1 MWKRIKK
8 FTMCKE
14 NNKNEE
20 LEQEFNNENNEQV
33 NEETQDA
40 EATVDNAAEEPA
52 EKTDAEK
59 LADAQAQIEELNTK
73 MLYKQAEFDNYRKRV
88 MAEKADLILNGGKKV
103 LEAMLPVVDDLER
116 ALKNMDKFED
126 VEAVKEGV
134 DLICKKFLNTLKAQ
148 GVTPIETEGA
158 DFNVDLHEAIA
169 QIPAPTDELK
179 GKVLDCTLKG
189 YMLNDKVLR
198 YAQVAVAL

>member
-1 MWKRIKK
+1 MSN
-8 FTMCKE
+8 KE
-14 NNKNEE
+14 KLKNEE
-20 LEQEFNNENNEQV
+20 LEKEIQDNNNSDENVQEATDA
-33 NEETQDA
+33 EETSKD
-40 EATVDNAAEEPA
+40 EPV

-59 LADAQAQIEELNTK
+59 LADAQAEIDDLKNK
-73 MLYKQAEFDNYRKRV
+73 MLYKQAEFENFRKRV
-88 MAEKADLILNGGKKV
+88 LSEKADLILNGGKKV
-103 LEAMLPVVDDLER
+103 LESMLPVVDDLER
-116 ALKNMDKFED
+116 ALNNMDNAED
-126 VEAVKEGV
+126 VAAVKEGV
-134 DLICKKFLNTLKAQ
+134 DLICKKFLKVLKGQ

-198 YAQVAVAL
+198 YAQVVVAL

>member
-1 MWKRIKK
+1 MSN
-8 FTMCKE
+8 KE
-14 NNKNEE
+14 ELKNEE
-20 LEQEFNNENNEQV
+20 LDQEIQDNNNSDENV
-33 NEETQDA
+33 KEETDA
-40 EATVDNAAEEPA
+40 EETVKDEPV

-59 LADAQAQIEELNTK
+59 LADAQAEIDELKNK
-73 MLYKQAEFDNYRKRV
+73 MLYKQAEFENFRKRV
-88 MAEKADLILNGGKKV
+88 LSEKADLILNGGKKV
-103 LEAMLPVVDDLER
+103 LESMLPVVDDLER
-116 ALKNMDKFED
+116 ALKNMDNAED
-126 VEAVKEGV
+126 VGAVKEGV
-134 DLICKKFLNTLKAQ
+134 DLICKKFLNVLKGQ

>member
-1 MWKRIKK
+1 M
-8 FTMCKE
+8 
-14 NNKNEE
+14 
-20 LEQEFNNENNEQV
+20 QEPLQLPDTILVEQV
-33 NEETQDA
+33 LLLQHLHKA
-40 EATVDNAAEEPA
+40 YGLKACFP
-52 EKTDAEK
+52 
-59 LADAQAQIEELNTK
+59 LFLNT
-73 MLYKQAEFDNYRKRV
+73 L
-88 MAEKADLILNGGKKV
+88 
-103 LEAMLPVVDDLER
+103 
-116 ALKNMDKFED
+116 
-126 VEAVKEGV
+126 V
-134 DLICKKFLNTLKAQ
+134 DLICKKFLNVLKGQ

>member
-1 MWKRIKK
+1 MSN
-8 FTMCKE
+8 KE
-14 NNKNEE
+14 ELKNEE
-20 LEQEFNNENNEQV
+20 LDQEIQDNNNSDENVQ
-33 NEETQDA
+33 EETDA
-40 EATVDNAAEEPA
+40 EETVKDEPV

-59 LADAQAQIEELNTK
+59 LADAQAEIDELKNK
-73 MLYKQAEFDNYRKRV
+73 MLYKQAEFENFRKRV
-88 MAEKADLILNGGKKV
+88 LSEKADLILNGGKKV
-103 LEAMLPVVDDLER
+103 LESMLPVVDDLER
-116 ALKNMDKFED
+116 ALKNMDNAED
-126 VEAVKEGV
+126 VAAVKEGV
-134 DLICKKFLNTLKAQ
+134 DLICKKFLNVLKGQ

>member
-1 MWKRIKK
+1 MS
-8 FTMCKE
+8 KE
-14 NNKNEE
+14 SNMNEE
-20 LEQEFNNENNEQV
+20 LEQELNNENKEQLS
-33 NEETQDA
+33 EETQGTSTNADN
-40 EATVDNAAEEPA
+40 ATEEAAEEPA

-59 LADAQAQIEELNTK
+59 LADAQAEIDELKNK
-73 MLYKQAEFDNYRKRV
+73 MLYKQAEFENYRKRV

-116 ALKNMDKFED
+116 ALKNMDKAED

>member
-1 MWKRIKK
+1 MSN
-8 FTMCKE
+8 KE
-14 NNKNEE
+14 ELKNEE
-20 LEQEFNNENNEQV
+20 LDQEIQDNNNTNEAAQ
-33 NEETQDA
+33 EEPK
-40 EATVDNAAEEPA
+40 AEEPVTEEPAA

-59 LADAQAQIEELNTK
+59 LEEAQAEIEELKNK

-88 MAEKADLILNGGKKV
+88 LAEKADLILNGGQKV
-103 LEAMLPVVDDLER
+103 LAAMLPVVDDLER
-116 ALKNMDKFED
+116 AIKNMDKAED

-134 DLICKKFLNTLKAQ
+134 DLICKKFLAVLKAQ

-169 QIPAPTDELK
+169 QIPAPCDEMK
-179 GKVLDCTLKG
+179 GKVLDCTQKG
-189 YMLNDKVLR
+189 YMINDKVLR

>member
-1 MWKRIKK
+1 MDEETDKK
-8 FTMCKE
+8 Q
-14 NNKNEE
+14 EE
-20 LEQEFNNENNEQV
+20 LEQEVEAKQNEQAT
-33 NEETQDA
+33 EPQDETTT
-40 EATVDNAAEEPA
+40 ESA

-59 LADAQAQIEELNTK
+59 LEEAQAEIDDLKNK

-88 MAEKADLILNGGKKV
+88 LAEKADLILNGGKKV

-116 ALKNMDKFED
+116 ALKNMDKAED

-134 DLICKKFLNTLKAQ
+134 DLICKKFLSVLKAQ

-169 QIPAPTDELK
+169 QLPAPTDELK

>member
-1 MWKRIKK
+1 MSKK
-8 FTMCKE
+8 E
-14 NNKNEE
+14 ILENEE
-20 LEQEFNNENNEQV
+20 MEEQLHPENESEANVEEQEAS
-33 NEETQDA
+33 A
-40 EATVDNAAEEPA
+40 ESEAPV

-59 LADAQAQIEELNTK
+59 LGEALLEIEEWKKK
-73 MLYKQAEFDNYRKRV
+73 MLYKQAEFENYRKRV
-88 MAEKADLILNGGKKV
+88 LAEKAELVLNGGKKV

-116 ALKNMDKFED
+116 ALKNMDSLED
-126 VEAVKEGV
+126 VPAVKEGV
-134 DLICKKFLNTLKAQ
+134 DLIYKKFLSVLKAQ

-169 QIPAPTDELK
+169 QIPAPMDELK
-179 GKVLDCTLKG
+179 GKVLDCTQKG